1 MPEGK
6 VIAIS
11 TGTILKFFA
20 VVLILAFLWFVRDVV
35 AIVIVS
41 VLLAALIDP
50 FADWFQKH
58 RIPRGIAVLVIYVVL
73 LLLLALVS
81 ILIVPPFVEQ
91 ITALVTNFGYADQV
105 GAYLEQIRAFAVE
118 QEFGNLSEFSGAF
131 NQVLATLSGFVGAI
145 VATVLVL
152 VLTFYMVVEEKA
164 ARSFFKSVAPK
175 KSEPHLAKLLAKMQN
190 KVGAWLRGQIVLGL
204 IVGVASYVGLTLLG
218 VKYALVLAIIAGLFE
233 IVPYIGPTVAA
244 IPAVVLAF
252 IQDPFKG
259 VLVLILYIAIQ
270 QLENNI
276 LVPKIMQKVTGLNPI
291 ISIVA
296 LLVGV
301 KVAGIVGAILAVPV
315 AAMIAVLLEDVMIDE
330 KFWKNL

>member
-1 MPEGK
+1 
-6 VIAIS
+6 
-11 TGTILKFFA
+11 

-58 RIPRGIAVLVIYVVL
+58 RIPRALAVLVIYFIL

-81 ILIVPPFVEQ
+81 VLIIPPFVEQ
-91 ITALVTNFGYADQV
+91 ITALLTNFGYADQV
-105 GAYLEQIRAFAVE
+105 SAYLDHIRAFAIK
-118 QEFGNLSEFSGAF
+118 QEFGNLSEFAGAF

-164 ARSFFKSVAPK
+164 ARGFFKSIAPK
-175 KSEPHLAKLLAKMQN
+175 KHEPHLAKLLSKMQK
-190 KVGAWLRGQIVLGL
+190 KVGSWLRGQIVLGL

-244 IPAVVLAF
+244 IPAVALAF

-270 QLENNI
+270 QLENNV